1 MDKKFGRQGGYLFVT
16 AYIFILIINEM
27 IQSEHR
33 HVHDAGKVL
42 SKPDLAGKS
51 YGLGVVVYI

>member
-1 MDKKFGRQGGYLFVT
+1 M
-16 AYIFILIINEM
+16 IINEM

-42 SKPDLAGKS
+42 SKPDLAEKS
-51 YGLGVVVYI
+51 HGVGVVVVVSI